1 MRLLVAGN
9 GGYRLYRDARA
20 GLLLAVAGCRPRP
33 RPRPGKNLVSAPALA
48 TTSHQPR
55 PQQRQLSQHKQS
67 RDIRAGNEPS

>member
-20 GLLLAVAGCRPRP
+20 GLLLAVAGCRP